1 MIFNPTQKSLRSIS
15 DVNKSIPNQSAS
27 LLELNNLTVG
37 YGQTPVLFNVDMTI
51 NKGEIVC
58 LLGRNGVG
66 KTTLLRSVIG
76 LNKPTSGNILFDST
90 DITKVPTY
98 QRTRKGIAYI
108 PQGREI
114 IPYLSVLDNL
124 KLGFS
129 ASRTKVK
136 KIPNEIYDFFPMLK
150 QHSSRQGGLLSG
162 GQQQQLAIA
171 RGLMCK
177 PQLMLLDEPTEGIQ
191 PSIVQEIEDTL
202 RKINYEMGITVM
214 VVEQK
219 IEFARKLAQKFFIM
233 QKGEIVNQGET
244 KDLSNSLLNQ
254 YLAV

>member
-1 MIFNPTQKSLRSIS
+1 VK
-15 DVNKSIPNQSAS
+15 QSTP
-27 LLELNNLTVG
+27 LLERTEPMALQPLLEMNNVVAG
-37 YGQTPVLFNVDMTI
+37 YGPTPVLFDVSMSIEQGDI
-51 NKGEIVC
+51 AC

-66 KTTLLRSVIG
+66 KTTLLRSIIG
-76 LNKPTSGNILFDST
+76 LNTPNSGSIFFGGKE
-90 DITKVPTY
+90 ITKDPTY
-98 QRTRKGIAYI
+98 KRARQGIAYI

-124 KLGFS
+124 KMGFS
-129 ASRTKVK
+129 ASGK
-136 KIPNEIYDFFPMLK
+136 KGDRISSEIYDFFPMLK
-150 QHSSRQGGLLSG
+150 EHLNRQGGLLSG

-171 RGLMCK
+171 RGLVCNPK
-177 PQLMLLDEPTEGIQ
+177 IMLLDEPTEGIQ

-202 RKINYEMGITVM
+202 RRINQEKGITVI

-233 QKGEIVNQGET
+233 EKGSIVEKGITDQ
-244 KDLSNSLLNQ
+244 LSDSLLKR

>member
-1 MIFNPTQKSLRSIS
+1 MK
-15 DVNKSIPNQSAS
+15 QSTP
-27 LLELNNLTVG
+27 LLEMNGTTAIAPLLLEMTDVVAG
-37 YGQTPVLFNVDMTI
+37 YGPTPVLFGVNMAI
-51 NKGEIVC
+51 NEGDIAC

-66 KTTLLRSVIG
+66 KTTLLRSIIG
-76 LNKPTSGNILFDST
+76 LNSLESGKISFAGR
-90 DITKVPTY
+90 DITRAATY
-98 QRTRKGIAYI
+98 QRAREGIAYI

-124 KLGFS
+124 KMGLS
-129 ASRTKVK
+129 ASGKRARTKGSGV
-136 KIPNEIYDFFPMLK
+136 PSEIFDFFPMLNE
-150 QHSSRQGGLLSG
+150 HLNRQGGLLSG

-171 RGLMCK
+171 RGLMCEPK
-177 PQLMLLDEPTEGIQ
+177 IMLLDEPTEGIQ

-202 RKINYEMGITVM
+202 RRINKEKGITIV

-233 QKGEIVNQGET
+233 KKGMIVEKGTTAE
-244 KDLSNSLLNQ
+244 LSDNLLTE

>member
-1 MIFNPTQKSLRSIS
+1 VK
-15 DVNKSIPNQSAS
+15 QSTP
-27 LLELNNLTVG
+27 LLEKNGVQTTGQPLLEMNNVVAG
-37 YGQTPVLFNVDMTI
+37 YGPTPVLFDVNMTVNEGDI
-51 NKGEIVC
+51 AC

-66 KTTLLRSVIG
+66 KTTLLRSIIG
-76 LNKPTSGNILFDST
+76 LNPLDSGSISFTGT
-90 DITKVPTY
+90 DISKAPTY
-98 QRTRKGIAYI
+98 QRARQGIAYI

-124 KLGFS
+124 KMGMS
-129 ASRTKVK
+129 ASGK
-136 KIPNEIYDFFPMLK
+136 KERSKGNGIPSEIFDFFPMLNE
-150 QHSSRQGGLLSG
+150 HLSRQGGLLSG

-171 RGLMCK
+171 RGLMCNPK
-177 PQLMLLDEPTEGIQ
+177 IMLLDEPTEGIQ

-202 RKINYEMGITVM
+202 RRINQEKGITIV

-233 QKGEIVNQGET
+233 KKGSIVEKGTTEQ
-244 KDLSNSLLNQ
+244 LSDELLKK

>member
-1 MIFNPTQKSLRSIS
+1 M
-15 DVNKSIPNQSAS
+15 S
-27 LLELNNLTVG
+27 LLELNKVTAG
-37 YGQTPVLFNVDMTI
+37 YGQTPVLFDVDLTV
-51 NKGEIVC
+51 NKGDMVC

-66 KTTLLRSVIG
+66 KTTLLRSIIG
-76 LNKPTSGNILFDST
+76 LNKVDQGNMIFDAE
-90 DITKVPTY
+90 DITKAPSY
-98 QRTRKGIAYI
+98 KRARYGIAYI

-124 KLGFS
+124 KLGFA
-129 ASRTKVK
+129 ASGSKAK
-136 KIPNEIYDFFPMLK
+136 KIPEEIFEFFPMLK
-150 QHSSRQGGLLSG
+150 EHLKRQGGLLSG

-171 RGLMCK
+171 RGLMCN

-202 RKINYEMGITVM
+202 RRINEEKGITVM

-219 IEFARKLAQKFFIM
+219 IDFAKQLAKKFFIM
-233 QKGEIVNQGET
+233 EKGAIVANGDTQELT
-244 KDLSNSLLNQ
+244 DDLVHQ